1 MLKWKYESAMEQYQ
15 ELCARYYE
23 WLDWESKQESK
34 KAMDY
39 INVQENK

>member
-1 MLKWKYESAMEQYQ
+1 MEQYQ

-23 WLDWESKQESK
+23 WLDWKSRQESK

-39 INVQENK
+39 IGNDQENK